1 MTNVSSYVVMTALKK
16 EIDCTIQDYRGI
28 EAVIYFLKENFAL
41 YERTKG
47 KEGISRFN
55 KNLVKLLKHGYQSLS
70 EIEWQKLKKTIIQN
84 GWIDSFAFCKSEF
97 NVELS
102 QYAETFE
109 KELKNGNVK
118 TVNNYRAAKEKI
130 FDELRQSFF
139 YNEPLKPTEFD
150 KDNNGFNLGI
160 FEEYKDVSKAIKEK
174 TRSGKI
180 LKNQIYLVK
189 RPATKEVVNRFL
201 KYGSTFRIES
211 DKAKISDY
219 KNVVFEYFK

>member
-1 MTNVSSYVVMTALKK
+1 MANVSSYVVMTALKK
-16 EIDCTIQDYRGI
+16 ELDCTVQDYRGI
-28 EAVIYFLKENFAL
+28 EAVIYFLRENFIL
-41 YERTKG
+41 YEKTNG

-70 EIEWQKLKKTIIQN
+70 EVEWQKLKKTIVQN
-84 GWIDSFAFCKSEF
+84 GRIDRFAFCKSEF
-97 NVELS
+97 NIELS

-109 KELKNGNVK
+109 KELKNGCVK

-130 FDELRQSFF
+130 FNELRQSFF
-139 YNEPLKPTEFD
+139 YLEPLKPTEFD
-150 KDNNGFNLGI
+150 KDNEGFNLGI
-160 FEEYKDVSKAIKEK
+160 FEEYKDVSKAIEEK
-174 TRSGKI
+174 AKNGKN

-189 RPATKEVVNRFL
+189 RPATKEVVSRFL

>member
-1 MTNVSSYVVMTALKK
+1 M
-16 EIDCTIQDYRGI
+16 
-28 EAVIYFLKENFAL
+28 
-41 YERTKG
+41 
-47 KEGISRFN
+47 
-55 KNLVKLLKHGYQSLS
+55 
-70 EIEWQKLKKTIIQN
+70 
-84 GWIDSFAFCKSEF
+84 
-97 NVELS
+97 
-102 QYAETFE
+102 
-109 KELKNGNVK
+109 
-118 TVNNYRAAKEKI
+118 
-130 FDELRQSFF
+130 RQSFF